1 MLFNSYVFILLFLP
15 IAVAGYYLAAKLPDA
30 RAPVLWLIVTS
41 LFFYGWWNPAYLGLI
56 SVSIAL
62 NYLCGRWIQQSDTS
76 LPVTLG
82 VLFNVGLLVFYKY
95 TNFLVDNI
103 NTIADTDI
111 HVKTII
117 LPLAISFF
125 TFQQI
130 SYLVD
135 THKGHVKEHSF
146 SNYCLFVTFFPQ
158 LIAGPIVHHSEML
171 PQFSDSHRRATIAR
185 NIAIGLSIFAVGL
198 FKKVIIADQM
208 ALQATPVF
216 AAADS
221 GLSISM
227 FEAWGGVLAYTLQ
240 IYFDFSGYSDMA
252 IGLARLFGIQLP
264 LNFDSPYKAASII
277 DFWRRWH
284 MTLSRFLRDY
294 IYIPL
299 GGNRNGPTRR
309 YVNLMTV
316 MLVGGMW
323 HGAGWNFLIW
333 GALHGAYLVINHGW
347 NFCKG
352 RLLSTAALNS
362 AIYHSFAVLVTFL
375 AVMIAWVFFRAET
388 TSGAW
393 LLLANMTDL
402 SAIVLP
408 VSLSSVGNTLSP
420 ALQALGITVNYSNAS
435 ALMPSIGMAGA
446 MLLALLAAW
455 LLPNTQQLFIDADP
469 TIERPGNTVEPHAI
483 SALRF
488 SFNARSA
495 CFVAVALLYPLSKMT
510 GISEFLYFQF

>member
-1 MLFNSYVFILLFLP
+1 M
-15 IAVAGYYLAAKLPDA
+15 GYYLAARLPDA
-30 RAPVLWLIVTS
+30 RAPVLWLVVAS

-56 SVSIAL
+56 SASIVL
-62 NYLCGRWIQQSDTS
+62 NFLFGRWIGRSDTA

-82 VLFNVGLLVFYKY
+82 VLFNLGLLIFYKY
-95 TNFLVDNI
+95 TNFLIDNI
-103 NTIADTDI
+103 NAVTQADFHVRTI
-111 HVKTII
+111 V

-135 THKGHVKEHSF
+135 TQKGYVKEHSF

-171 PQFSDSHRRATIAR
+171 PQFADDDRRKAIYR
-185 NIAIGLSIFAVGL
+185 NLAIGLSIFAVGL
-198 FKKVIIADQM
+198 FKKVVIADHM
-208 ALQATPVF
+208 ALHASPVF
-216 AAADS
+216 AAADAGES
-221 GLSISM
+221 VDLLT
-227 FEAWGGVLAYTLQ
+227 AWSGVLAYTLQ

-299 GGNRNGPTRR
+299 GGNRKGPTRR

-333 GALHGAYLVINHGW
+333 GMLHGGYLAINHGW
-347 NFCKG
+347 NHIKG
-352 RLLSTAALNS
+352 RLLPARVLESMPYHLVALL
-362 AIYHSFAVLVTFL
+362 ITFI

-388 TSGAW
+388 NAGAW

-402 SAIVLP
+402 SVVVLP
-408 VSLSSVGNTLSP
+408 NSLAAVVSAFDGFFQLF
-420 ALQALGITVNYSNAS
+420 GISFIFSDVA
-435 ALMPSIGMAGA
+435 ALMPTKEMGAA
-446 MLLALLAAW
+446 MLFALLAAW
-455 LLPNTQQLFIDADP
+455 LLPNTQQIFIEVEP
-469 TIERPGNTVEPHAI
+469 TIERAGNTVEPHRFG
-483 SALRF
+483 ALRWNI
-488 SFNARSA
+488 NARSA
-495 CFVAVALLYPLSKMT
+495 CVIAVALLYPLTQMT

>member
-15 IAVAGYYLAAKLPDA
+15 ITVAGYYLIARLPDA
-30 RAPVLWLIVTS
+30 RAPVLWLIIAS

-56 SVSIAL
+56 SASIVV
-62 NYLCGRWIQQSDTS
+62 NYLFGTWIQRSS
-76 LPVTLG
+76 SVLPMALG
-82 VLFNVGLLVFYKY
+82 VIFNLGLLIFYKY
-95 TNFLVDNI
+95 TNFLVDNL
-103 NTIADTDI
+103 NLLADTDI
-111 HVKTII
+111 HVRTIV

-135 THKGHVKEHSF
+135 THKGYVKEHSF

-158 LIAGPIVHHSEML
+158 LIAGPIVHHSDML
-171 PQFSDSHRRATIAR
+171 PQFSDTARRNTITR

-198 FKKVIIADQM
+198 FKKVVIADHM
-208 ALQATPVF
+208 ALHATPVF
-216 AAADS
+216 SAADN
-221 GLSISM
+221 GQSM
-227 FEAWGGVLAYTLQ
+227 SMLEAWSGVLAYTLQ

-252 IGLARLFGIQLP
+252 IGLARMFGIQLP
-264 LNFDSPYKAASII
+264 LNCDSPYKSANII

-333 GALHGAYLVINHGW
+333 GALHGGYLVINHGW
-347 NFCKG
+347 NFCKA
-352 RLLSTAALNS
+352 RLLPERALDST
-362 AIYHSFAVLVTFL
+362 IYYLLSVATTFV
-375 AVMIAWVFFRAET
+375 AVMFAWVFFRAET
-388 TSGAW
+388 NAGALLLITNMTDFSAMVLPTSLESLSTVLNSAFTVFGSSVTFSNATPFMPDTDMALA
-393 LLLANMTDL
+393 LLLAL
-402 SAIVLP
+402 I
-408 VSLSSVGNTLSP
+408 
-420 ALQALGITVNYSNAS
+420 AS
-435 ALMPSIGMAGA
+435 
-446 MLLALLAAW
+446 W
-455 LLPNTQQLFIDADP
+455 VLPNTQQLFIDFEP
-469 TIERPGNTVEPHAI
+469 TVESSGNRVVPHK
-483 SALRF
+483 LRF
-488 SFNARSA
+488 LRWTMN
-495 CFVAVALLYPLSKMT
+495 PLSAVVIATAFLYSISQMT